1 MLKKKLNFNISAI
14 HLIKVSFTLL
24 VCSMLT
30 SAGTFTRNEKS
41 NYTYGSKYS
50 EIRTINSVTTCAGD
64 SSANNPQPSAPQKVI
79 WIDTTNVTVTNKSL
93 ITRSSFNSARSSQ
106 IIPSSSNG
114 YVQCDWSILA
124 RARERGWKF
133 GFISADDKATVGTIK
148 MTVNFLVNTNT
159 DIYEGI
165 TYIKTLS
172 GGTSIQK
179 NDTQH
184 RWRVDRLTQKIYY
197 ETSNNGKSW
206 TLRATYSKKVTGDLR
221 AGFYGNESGKE
232 VLNAAIQADKGIEF

>member
-1 MLKKKLNFNISAI
+1 MLREELNFNISAI
-14 HLIKVSFTLL
+14 HLIKVSCTFLA
-24 VCSMLT
+24 CSMLI
-30 SAGTFTRNEKS
+30 SANTFTSTEKS
-41 NYTYGSKYS
+41 NYAYESEYS
-50 EIRTINSVTTCAGD
+50 EIKTILSTNKYNKD
-64 SSANNPQPSAPQKVI
+64 YIQINPQASAPQKVI
-79 WIDTTNVTVTNKSL
+79 WIDTVNVMVTNKSL
-93 ITRSSFNSARSSQ
+93 ITKSSFNSARSSQ

-114 YVQCDWSILA
+114 YVQCEWSTLS

-148 MTVNFLVNTNT
+148 MTANFLANTNT
-159 DIYEGI
+159 DVYEGI
-165 TYIKTLS
+165 TYIETLS

-179 NDTQH
+179 NDVQH

-232 VLNAAIQADKGIEF
+232 VLNATIQADKGIEF